1 MMMTM
6 MMADRLPRGCVHL
19 DTLPHPLRPDAGSG
33 GGLQV
38 RVLLATSA
46 NLLHHALV
54 SRSNLAILLYLT
66 LDAAHLGVLAAFWAA
81 AFLTER
87 MPRMVTIIMMTVVGT
102 LTSVMMTGPHDHPLP
117 PHLLRP
123 VRLDDRVWLLSQAGG
138 ARVGQVGSLLYYIII
153 IYK

>member
-1 MMMTM
+1 
-6 MMADRLPRGCVHL
+6 MADRLPRSCLHL
-19 DTLPHPLRPDAGSG
+19 DTLTHPLRRDAGSG
-33 GGLQV
+33 GSLQV
-38 RVLLATSA
+38 EVPHVLTYSTMAM
-46 NLLHHALV
+46 

-87 MPRMVTIIMMTVVGT
+87 MPRMVTIIMMTVMGT

-123 VRLDDRVWLLSQAGG
+123 VRLDDRIWLLSQAGG
-138 ARVGQVGSLLYYIII
+138 ARVGQVGGH
-153 IYK
+153 

>member
-1 MMMTM
+1 MLVNFTI
-6 MMADRLPRGCVHL
+6 
-19 DTLPHPLRPDAGSG
+19 PL
-33 GGLQV
+33 
-38 RVLLATSA
+38 
-46 NLLHHALV
+46 

-87 MPRMVTIIMMTVVGT
+87 MPRMVTIIMMTVTGT

-123 VRLDDRVWLLSQAGG
+123 VRLDDRFWLLSQAGG
-138 ARVGQVGSLLYYIII
+138 ARVGQVGGHYY
-153 IYK
+153 

>member
-1 MMMTM
+1 MPM
-6 MMADRLPRGCVHL
+6 
-19 DTLPHPLRPDAGSG
+19 
-33 GGLQV
+33 
-38 RVLLATSA
+38 
-46 NLLHHALV
+46 N
-54 SRSNLAILLYLT
+54 RSNLAILLYLT

-87 MPRMVTIIMMTVVGT
+87 MPRMVTTIMMTVVGT
-102 LTSVMMTGPHDHPLP
+102 LMSLIMTGPHDHPLP

-153 IYK
+153 IYNK

>member
-1 MMMTM
+1 MMMMIVMMMIMRMVMMMIM
-6 MMADRLPRGCVHL
+6 MMADRLPRSCLHL

-46 NLLHHALV
+46 NQQLHHSLV

-87 MPRMVTIIMMTVVGT
+87 MPRMVTIIMMTVLGT
-102 LTSVMMTGPHDHPLP
+102 LMMDEPD
-117 PHLLRP
+117 
-123 VRLDDRVWLLSQAGG
+123 DDRS
-138 ARVGQVGSLLYYIII
+138 S
-153 IYK
+153 